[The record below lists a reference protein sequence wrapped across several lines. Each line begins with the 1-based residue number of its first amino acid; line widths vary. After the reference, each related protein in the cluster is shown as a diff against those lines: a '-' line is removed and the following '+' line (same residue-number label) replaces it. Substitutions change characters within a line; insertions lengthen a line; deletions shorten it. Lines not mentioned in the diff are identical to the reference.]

1 MPRGQ
6 RGGSAKRSRQHRHV
20 LPEPHFG
27 NAGTQ
32 LGVRGPCPQRHD
44 SQQPQQTHVP
54 PWMKDKHNVVRPRV
68 GILLGLGK
76 EGPLPPA
83 TTRADAGGHARDGA
97 SCLPSASLPG
107 ARGPLSLRDAVRS
120 LHGAAHRVAHLPT
133 SPALPGTRFPH
144 SVTRPSPLPFGAPR
158 TRTLSFS
165 PVPPEEAGTGPGTDR
180 RSGPPEAPTLP
191 QACCVAWGRC
201 RASLSLGFLGC
212 EMLPGILAP
221 PSSGGWGRNMNAS
234 GGRYEGLVT
243 GWGRDRPEVP

>member
-1 MPRGQ
+1 MPQGQ

-54 PWMKDKHNVVRPRV
+54 PWMRDKHNVVRPRV
-68 GILLGLGK
+68 GMLLGLEK

-83 TTRADAGGHARDGA
+83 TTRADVGGHARDGA

-107 ARGPLSLRDAVRS
+107 ARGPSSLRDAVRS
-120 LHGAAHRVAHLPT
+120 LHGAAHYVAHLPT

-144 SVTRPSPLPFGAPR
+144 SVTRPSPLPLGAPR
-158 TRTLSFS
+158 TRTLFHLS
-165 PVPPEEAGTGPGTDR
+165 PRRRLARGLAVIDALDPPKPQPSPRLAVWPGAGAVP
-180 RSGPPEAPTLP
+180 L
-191 QACCVAWGRC
+191 
-201 RASLSLGFLGC
+201 
-212 EMLPGILAP
+212 
-221 PSSGGWGRNMNAS
+221 
-234 GGRYEGLVT
+234 
-243 GWGRDRPEVP
+243 